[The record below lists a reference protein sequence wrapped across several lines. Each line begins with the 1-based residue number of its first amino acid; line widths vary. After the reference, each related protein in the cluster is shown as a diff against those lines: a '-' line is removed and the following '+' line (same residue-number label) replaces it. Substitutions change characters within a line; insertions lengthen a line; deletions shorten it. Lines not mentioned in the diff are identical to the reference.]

1 MARLILWAVLFL
13 IVVRLLWRFVRGIFE
28 GMSSQRPGAGQPKAV
43 GLVRDPVCGM
53 FVMPS
58 NALTLGTGANTK
70 YFCSEKCRQA
80 YGH

>member
-1 MARLILWAVLFL
+1 MAKLILWGILFL
-13 IVVRLLWRFVRGIFE
+13 VVMRLLWRLLGGILE
-28 GMSSQRPGAGQPKAV
+28 GLGYQRPGVGQRQAV